1 MARPF
6 TIALGQIAAADTKD
20 DTLKKAVEMIEK
32 AGKVGVD
39 LIIFPEV
46 GMTPFFPQQR
56 ADPAWFDEA
65 ENIPAGVT
73 SRTLSEAAG
82 AAGVAVIASIYE
94 CAIPGVYYDSAAVF
108 DKDGSYV
115 GTQRMM
121 HIAEEPYY
129 NEKFYYKPGNSN
141 YPVFDVAGARVGI
154 AICQDQFFP
163 EHLRLLT
170 LHGAELIAVP
180 TAISCET
187 DPMLLA
193 SRSGAALN
201 QVFFAGANRVGT
213 EGALTFIGQS
223 HVVDPTGEIVAMA
236 KSKDD
241 ELVMSKIDLSDV
253 AKIRQR
259 QNYWLRDRRP
269 ETYGELSQL
278 LF

>member
-1 MARPF
+1 MSRPF
-6 TIALGQIAAADTKD
+6 TIALGQLAAAESKD
-20 DTLKKAVEMIEK
+20 LTLKKAVDMIAAAGK
-32 AGKVGVD
+32 AGAD

-46 GMTPFFPQQR
+46 GMTKFFPQMR
-56 ADPAWFDEA
+56 ADASWFDEA
-65 ENIPAGVT
+65 ELIPDGIT
-73 SRTLSEAAG
+73 SQTLAEAARESN
-82 AAGVAVIASIYE
+82 VAVIASIYE

-121 HIAEEPYY
+121 HIAEEPNY
-129 NEKFYYKPGNSN
+129 NEKFYYKPGNSD
-141 YPVFDVAGARVGI
+141 YPVFEVAGAKVGI

-170 LHGAELIAVP
+170 LHGAEVIAVP

-213 EGALTFIGQS
+213 EGELTFIGQS
-223 HVVDPTGEIVAMA
+223 HVVDPAGEIVSMA
-236 KSKDD
+236 NTAED
-241 ELVMSKIDLSDV
+241 EVVLASIDLDEV
-253 AKIRQR
+253 RQMRQR

-269 ETYGELSQL
+269 ETYGELSQP